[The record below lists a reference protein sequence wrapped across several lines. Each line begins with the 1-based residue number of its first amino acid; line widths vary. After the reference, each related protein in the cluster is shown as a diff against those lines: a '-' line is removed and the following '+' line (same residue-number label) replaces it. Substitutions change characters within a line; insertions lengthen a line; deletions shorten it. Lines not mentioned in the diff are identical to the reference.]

1 MRGIRTFF
9 DEYLIRLTR
18 LKVGD
23 ILEILIIAIIIY
35 YFLRWIKTT
44 NAWAVLKGL
53 VMLFL
58 CWLVAYIFDLHADY
72 FIPAGAAKGA
82 RTARSKKVYSF
93 VFFRE
98 C

>member
-44 NAWAVLKGL
+44 NA
-53 VMLFL
+53 
-58 CWLVAYIFDLHADY
+58 
-72 FIPAGAAKGA
+72 
-82 RTARSKKVYSF
+82 
-93 VFFRE
+93 
-98 C
+98 